1 MNSETKDTA
10 PESRETNN
18 AARDDLPERSA
29 AAIINSVVDLVRQN
43 AGIEIAIRR
52 ERLAGRERNHSMFV
66 VTLPPEATPEQRMEA
81 DYWLN
86 EITPLFRYAEEAS
99 RTDHR
104 QL

>member
-1 MNSETKDTA
+1 MNTKPVNTEIKKA
-10 PESRETNN
+10 E
-18 AARDDLPERSA
+18 RDDLPQRSA
-29 AAIINSVVDLVRQN
+29 VAIINSVVKVVRQN
-43 AGIEIAIRR
+43 AGIEIAVRR

-86 EITPLFRYAEEAS
+86 EITPLFRYAEEPS
-99 RTDHR
+99 RTDHG

>member
-1 MNSETKDTA
+1 MSTEIKKA
-10 PESRETNN
+10 E
-18 AARDDLPERSA
+18 RDDLPKRSA
-29 AAIINSVVDLVRQN
+29 DAIINSVVDLVRQN
-43 AGIEIAIRR
+43 AGIEIAVRR

-86 EITPLFRYAEEAS
+86 EITPLFRYAEEPS
-99 RTDHR
+99 RTDHG